1 VSNAPAGTADTNS
14 ATSRLP
20 QASFDDLYS
29 ATYAILDDAKTDH
42 DLVKLSRAVT
52 AHPTRIPS

>member
-1 VSNAPAGTADTNS
+1 MTVSNAPAGTADTDS
-14 ATSRLP
+14 TAPRLP

-42 DLVKLSRAVT
+42 DLVKLYKGS
-52 AHPTRIPS
+52 HG